1 MPETNP
7 HPDHYLISANGKLGN
22 SPLSA
27 VTEVER
33 ILNLAVARDP
43 TNGLVIHFHGGL
55 VSKNYA
61 LPNIAAP
68 LTEVYQTA
76 GAYPL
81 FFIWESG
88 FGEAI
93 WNNKG
98 DIIND
103 PAFRELV
110 KKVSEWALKKI
121 SITGAFGFKGA
132 GGQQI
137 EDIDAFRKEFDSWFD
152 QSSAAAPTAPPTETT
167 GINVS
172 PGSATKVRASV
183 PTKDELAQQINAG
196 LDDDKSFKRALS
208 EAFNAAMPAE
218 KVATRGVGAGSSRSK
233 KLLLSNDALDEMFP
247 PEADAQAAD
256 GKVKSRGVFS
266 WINVARFVAKIVIA
280 VIKRFKND
288 RDHGLYCTVVE
299 EVLRAAYGDLIGAA
313 IWNQMKKDTVDSFA
327 DGPDTCGLAVVKR
340 LKALENEGKAFKKL
354 TLVGHSTGAIYICNF
369 LDMAKKADLTTPIQV
384 IYLAPAVTCERFAQ
398 TIDEHSKDRLKSFR
412 MFAMKDER
420 ETEDEMLKPLYTR
433 SLLYFVSGLLEG
445 EAVEGGWNPI
455 LDMPLVGMGRY
466 YDLSNVFGE
475 DQAVAKVKAFLRNGS
490 NRMVWSQTIN
500 AGDGLNSD
508 AAHHGDFDN
517 DEATLKSMVDIIKK
531 GM

>member
-7 HPDHYLISANGKLGN
+7 RPDHYLISANGRLGN

-33 ILNLAVARDP
+33 ILTLAVARDP

-55 VSKNYA
+55 VSKSYA
-61 LPNIAAP
+61 LPNIAGP
-68 LTEVYQTA
+68 LTEVYQKA

-88 FGEAI
+88 FGETI
-93 WNNKG
+93 WNNKN
-98 DIIND
+98 DLVND

-121 SITGAFGFKGA
+121 SITGTFGFKST

-137 EDIDAFRKEFDSWFD
+137 EDIDAFRKEFDNWFN
-152 QSSAAAPTAPPTETT
+152 QTPGTAPTLPPTETT

-172 PGSATKVRASV
+172 PGAATKARAAT
-183 PTKDELAQQINAG
+183 PDEDELAKQIEAG
-196 LDDDKSFKRALS
+196 LDDDKSFKTALG

-218 KVATRGVGAGSSRSK
+218 KVVTKGVGTGRTRSK

-280 VIKRFKND
+280 VIKRFRND
-288 RDHGLYCTVVE
+288 RDHGLYCTIVE
-299 EVLRAAYGDLIGAA
+299 EVLRTAYGDLIGAA

-340 LKALENEGKAFKKL
+340 LKALESEGKGFKKL

-369 LDMAKKADLTTPIQV
+369 LDMAKKVDLTTPIQV

-398 TIDEHSKDRLKSFR
+398 AIDEHGKDRLKSFR

-420 ETEDEMLKPLYTR
+420 ETGDEMLKPLYTR

-466 YDLSNVFGE
+466 YDLPHVFDE
-475 DQAVAKVKAFLRNGS
+475 NKAVAKVKAFLNDGS
-490 NRMVWSQTIN
+490 NRMVWSQTIG
-500 AGDGLNSD
+500 AGPGLNSD
-508 AAHHGDFDN
+508 AARHGDFDN
-517 DEATLKSMVDIIKK
+517 DEETLISTGIIIEK